1 MQVTLG
7 THLVDTF
14 PSSHA
19 LFLRL
24 TLVQVRHW
32 LTPQVCGILRRIRRG
47 MITVAISMLES
58 SILRL

>member
-1 MQVTLG
+1 MR
-7 THLVDTF
+7 THLVDTS

-32 LTPQVCGILRRIRRG
+32 LTPQVYGIVKRVRRG
-47 MITVAISMLES
+47 MVTVAMSMLES
-58 SILRL
+58 GILDF

>member
-7 THLVDTF
+7 THLVDMS

-19 LFLRL
+19 LFLWL
-24 TLVQVRHW
+24 MLVQVRHW

-47 MITVAISMLES
+47 IVAMSMLES
-58 SILRL
+58 GVLTL